1 MSNAKAV
8 LKELYDTKIVPA
20 LMKEQ
25 GYKNV
30 HEAPKIVKVVINSGV
45 GTKHDKQFMDD
56 AARDIGL
63 ISGQKPVITKARL
76 SVSNFKLR
84 EGMPVGVRVTLR
96 GDNMWNFLYRLINL
110 ALPAIRDFRG
120 VSNKLDGHGNY
131 SLGITDHTIFPE
143 ISGDSKHINLGM
155 DITIVTTAN
164 TDAEGRELLKLIG
177 VPFRKS
183 QSQQDQAA

>member
-1 MSNAKAV
+1 MSNNVTV
-8 LKELYDTKIVPA
+8 LKKLYDEKIVPE
-20 LMKEQ
+20 LMKSQ

-30 HEAPKIVKVVINSGV
+30 HEVPKITKVVINSGV
-45 GTKHDKQFMDD
+45 GTRHDKQFMDD

-63 ISGQKPVITKARL
+63 IAGQKPVITKARI

-84 EGMPVGVRVTLR
+84 EGMPVGVRVTMR
-96 GDNMWNFLYRLINL
+96 GDNMWQFLYRLINL

-131 SLGITDHTIFPE
+131 NFGITDHTIFPE

-155 DITIVTTAN
+155 DITIVTTAE
-164 TDAEGRELLKLIG
+164 TDDEGRELLKLIG

-183 QSQQDQAA
+183 QSQEQAA